1 MLRGNVLTEGADS
14 ADAHSADPSR
24 AVNGSTPRR
33 RFGRFGSHR
42 ARQAEL
48 IASLN
53 DVASA
58 VSSTVSLEDVLR
70 TIVDRAKRV
79 TNTEKAVLMLTEDDS
94 DDLDLETLVVR
105 GRRDQHLQDWWEE
118 QVVRSAPAAFAN
130 GVTMVESD
138 EANDAWIVYSPI
150 KIRARAIGLLC
161 AINSRDNRFT
171 NEQLDFLAI
180 LSAFAA
186 TAIENARLAEE
197 TRYVLLASERDRIA
211 REMHDGISQSL
222 FSISLG
228 LELAKKQVL
237 KDPVPV
243 VGRLG
248 ELQDRLSVAMTELRR
263 FIYDLRPV
271 KLQELGLAG
280 AIDFWIR
287 EVTIGRPVSGELV
300 VDGEPYHIGPGREA
314 CLYRVAKESVSN
326 IVRHAEARRFVV
338 RLEYA
343 ADGVTLSITD
353 DGQGFVVDDA
363 IDGRTEGS
371 GMGLRSIRE
380 RVRRES
386 GTISIDSDPGGGTR
400 IGVRL
405 PVGEDS

>member
-1 MLRGNVLTEGADS
+1 MIGGLVQFVDS
-14 ADAHSADPSR
+14 A
-24 AVNGSTPRR
+24 GSGLHALGPHARTDGVAPRR
-33 RFGRFGSHR
+33 LLRFFDSQRVH
-42 ARQAEL
+42 QAEL

-58 VSSTVSLEDVLR
+58 VSSTVSVEDVLR

-94 DDLDLETLVVR
+94 ERLDLDTLVVR
-105 GRRDQHLQDWWEE
+105 GRRDQHLQEWWERE
-118 QVVRSAPAAFAN
+118 VVATAPAAFAN
-130 GVTMVESD
+130 GLTMLDSD
-138 EANDAWIVYSPI
+138 EEHHAWIVYSPI
-150 KIRARAIGLLC
+150 KVQARAIGLLV
-161 AINSRDNRFT
+161 AINSRDHRFT
-171 NEQLDFLAI
+171 HEQLDFLAI

-228 LELAKKQVL
+228 LELAKKRVK
-237 KDPVPV
+237 KDPDGVTH
-243 VGRLG
+243 RLG
-248 ELQDRLSVAMTELRR
+248 ELQDHLSTAMTELRR

-287 EVTIGRPVSGELV
+287 EITVGRPVSGQLEV
-300 VDGEPYHIGPGREA
+300 VGEPYHLGPNREA
-314 CLYRVAKESVSN
+314 CLYRVAKEAVSN
-326 IVRHAEARRFVV
+326 IVRHAQARQFTV
-338 RLEYA
+338 RIEYGIDRVA
-343 ADGVTLSITD
+343 LTVTD
-353 DGQGFVVDDA
+353 DGRGFIVEDA

-386 GTISIDSDPGGGTR
+386 GVVRMDSSPGNGTSIT
-400 IGVRL
+400 VTL
-405 PVGEDS
+405 PVGESS